1 MKVRIQYQ
9 FEGRLVDF
17 ITSPP
22 AATTPDFEDYKAEIL
37 RWFPNATVEV
47 VPEAKESEI
56 VEIVPEVKESEIVE
70 FEL

>member
-9 FEGRLVDF
+9 FEGRNVDF

-22 AATTPDFEDYKAEIL
+22 ETTTPDFEDYKQEIL

-47 VPEAKESEI
+47 VPET
-56 VEIVPEVKESEIVE
+56 KESEIVE

>member
-9 FEGRLVDF
+9 FEGRLVNF

-37 RWFPNATVEV
+37 RWFPNATVE
-47 VPEAKESEI
+47 I
-56 VEIVPEVKESEIVE
+56 VEEENNSEVEVES
-70 FEL
+70 